1 MIFFHDISS
10 LYIVV
15 SLSLFIIQKFLSE
28 IIDETSCTFFLFFF
42 LLCRYD
48 NRVVWIIAL
57 YELWTKEPLVIKS
70 SVKAILNYRNSPFAS
85 QTSISSSIWLPLLPF
100 VDSKFDRANLVSLS
114 WKVSLYFS
122 IPLCSELQ
130 TDLRM

>member
-15 SLSLFIIQKFLSE
+15 SLSLSLYNTKVSE
-28 IIDETSCTFFLFFF
+28 RNNRRNALYFFSFFF

-114 WKVSLYFS
+114 WKVSL
-122 IPLCSELQ
+122 CSELQ